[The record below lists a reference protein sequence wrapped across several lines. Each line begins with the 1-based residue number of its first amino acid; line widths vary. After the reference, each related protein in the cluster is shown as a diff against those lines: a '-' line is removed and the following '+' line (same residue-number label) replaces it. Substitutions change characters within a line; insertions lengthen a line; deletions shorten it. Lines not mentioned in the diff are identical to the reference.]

1 MNNPMNDIN
10 KIATSLKILATNGM
24 SIPDLIQGMILLAA
38 IPHEHNQLAASILQG
53 ATTATLMFAVIRDDI
68 VSDVQHR
75 SAMSS
80 HQPLQA
86 NKISVVKRKGA
97 NPKWQPQASGSRNQA
112 EKTPNAEKG
121 KKKTPCGK

>member
-10 KIATSLKILATNGM
+10 KIATSLGSATNGM

-38 IPHEHNQLAASILQG
+38 VPHEHDQLAASILQG
-53 ATTATLMFAVIRDDI
+53 ATTATLMFAVVQDDI
-68 VSDVQHR
+68 VSDTQHR

-86 NKISVVKRKGA
+86 NKISAVKQKGA
-97 NPKWQPQASGSRNQA
+97 NLRWQPQASGSGNQA
-112 EKTPNAEKG
+112 EKTPNADKG
-121 KKKTPCGK
+121 KKETPWSK